1 MTDAS
6 NAAPLAPRAI
16 ADVPSWEAE
25 ADVVIV
31 GYGCAGASAAIEA
44 RQAGAD
50 VLVVERATAGG
61 GASAMAGG
69 EIYLGGGTAVQ
80 KACGFDD
87 TPEAMYTYLMAA
99 TGPGPNQAK
108 VEVYCERSVEHFQWL
123 VDCGVV
129 FKESFYE
136 RPCWEPPTDDGLVYT
151 GGENAWPFNQIA
163 QPAPRG
169 HIPQMEKKRPGE
181 KSGGWMLMQHL
192 SATAEAAGARVMPDT
207 RVSQL
212 VVEPDGRVAG
222 VIARQFG
229 AEVALRARRGVVL
242 ASGGFMANADMVTQH
257 APLVAGQM
265 VLGTDGDDGTSIR
278 LGQGLGAAVA
288 HLDAAQTAMPSVPLL
303 VYPSILVNQYGQRF
317 INEDTYCG
325 RSGQAAVFHQQ
336 ARCSLVLDEKIFESV
351 PEADRWGYRPTWV
364 CETVAELEAE
374 MGLPLRSL
382 QSTVDLYNEHAS
394 RGEDP
399 LFHKRAEFL
408 RPLQSPFGAI
418 PLNGLPYA
426 VFTLGGLVTT
436 VDGEV
441 IGPGGEP
448 IAGLYAAGRATSGI
462 PSWGY
467 ASGTSLGDG
476 TFFGRRAGRAAASAR
491 ARVE

>member
-1 MTDAS
+1 MS
-6 NAAPLAPRAI
+6 NGSLGGAEPLAPRAR
-16 ADVPSWEAE
+16 AEVASWDTE
-25 ADVVIV
+25 ADVVIA
-31 GYGCAGASAAIEA
+31 GYGCAGASAAIG
-44 RQAGAD
+44 AGAAGAGD
-50 VLVVERATAGG
+50 VLILERAAAGG

-69 EIYLGGGTAVQ
+69 EIYLGGGTPVQ

-87 TPEAMYTYLMAA
+87 TPEAMRAYLLAA
-99 TGPGPNQAK
+99 TGPGPNEAK
-108 VEVYCERSVEHFQWL
+108 IDVYCERSVEHFHWL

-151 GGENAWPFNQIA
+151 GGENAWPFSEMA
-163 QPAPRG
+163 APAPRG
-169 HIPQMEKKRPGE
+169 HIAQMQHKRPGS

-192 SATAEAAGARVMPDT
+192 SAAAQATGTRVLPDT
-207 RVSQL
+207 RVAQL
-212 VVEPDGRVAG
+212 IVEADGSVAG

-229 AEVALRARRGVVL
+229 TELAVRARRGVVL
-242 ASGGFMANADMVTQH
+242 ASGGFMANADMVAQH

-265 VLGTDGDDGTSIR
+265 LLGTDGDDGTSIR

-288 HLDAAQTAMPSVPLL
+288 HMDAAQTALPSVPLL
-303 VYPSILVNQYGQRF
+303 VYPSLLVNQFGQRF

-336 ARCSLVLDEKIFESV
+336 ARCSLVLDEEIFESV
-351 PEADRWGYRPTWV
+351 PEVDRWGYRPTWV

-374 MGLPLRSL
+374 MRLPEGALEA
-382 QSTVDLYNEHAS
+382 TVWRYNQHAAAA
-394 RGEDP
+394 EDP
-399 LFHKRAEFL
+399 VFHKRAEFVRPL
-408 RPLQSPFGAI
+408 RPPFGAI
-418 PLNGLPYA
+418 QLTGMPYA

-436 VDGEV
+436 TDGEV
-441 IGPGGEP
+441 VGAGDEP
-448 IAGLYAAGRATSGI
+448 IPGLYAAGRATSGI

-476 TFFGRRAGRAAASAR
+476 TFFGRRAGATAGRR
-491 ARVE
+491 RG